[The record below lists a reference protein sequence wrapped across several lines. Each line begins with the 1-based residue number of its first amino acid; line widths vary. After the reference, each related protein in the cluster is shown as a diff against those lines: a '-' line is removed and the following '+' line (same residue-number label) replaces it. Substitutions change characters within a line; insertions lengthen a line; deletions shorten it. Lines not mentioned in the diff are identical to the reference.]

1 LTLKPSPI
9 PLANSLPLA
18 AASGRIDLTVKYMAE
33 DKPGKAT
40 QQIVRLV
47 ETNLDG
53 GRPVRAAI
61 RGIKGVS
68 FMFSNAIAVVSGLG
82 DRKLSELSD
91 GELKNLEDIITN
103 PDRHGIPPWLCNRKS
118 DPVTGKTSHLSA
130 STLEFRNKMDIDQM
144 KKVKSYRGIRHM
156 HHLPVRGQ
164 RTRGSF
170 RRGTTVGVSK
180 KKAAQK

>member
-1 LTLKPSPI
+1 
-9 PLANSLPLA
+9 
-18 AASGRIDLTVKYMAE
+18 MAE

-53 GRPVRAAI
+53 GKPVRAAI
-61 RGIKGVS
+61 RSIKGVS
-68 FMFSNAIAVVSGLG
+68 FMFSNAVAAVSGLG
-82 DRKLSELSD
+82 EKKLSELSE
-91 GELKNLEDIITN
+91 GELKNLEDIIVN
-103 PDRHGIPPWLCNRKS
+103 PDRHGIPPWLCNRKY
-118 DPVTGKTSHLSA
+118 DPVTGRTSHLSA
-130 STLEFRNKMDIDQM
+130 SGLEFTGKMDIDQM

-170 RRGTTVGVSK
+170 RRGKTVGVSK
-180 KKAAQK
+180 KKAAQR

>member
-1 LTLKPSPI
+1 
-9 PLANSLPLA
+9 
-18 AASGRIDLTVKYMAE
+18 MAE

-53 GRPVRAAI
+53 GRPVRSAI

-68 FMFSNAIAVVSGLG
+68 FMFSNAVAIVSGIG

-91 GELKNLEDIITN
+91 GEIKNLEDIITN
-103 PDRHGIPPWLCNRKS
+103 PDKHGIPPWLCNRKS

-144 KKVKSYRGIRHM
+144 KKIKSYSGIRHM

-170 RRGTTVGVSK
+170 RRGKTVGVSK
-180 KKAAQK
+180 KKAAQR